1 MLAIVVMFM
10 LINAL
15 KYTFRRTP
23 MQYDVAE

>member
-1 MLAIVVMFM
+1 MLAIAVVFM

-23 MQYDVAE
+23 MQYYVAE